1 MEAAAVFPAAVL
13 AAEAAEAGNV
23 VLEISA
29 GR

>member
-23 VLEISA
+23 VLEIL
-29 GR
+29 RK